1 MKIIENVAAALFGV
15 LFLILGF
22 AVAAETIMR
31 KVFNKS
37 LQGVD
42 ELGGYILAA
51 GAALAFAVALAGR
64 AHIRIDIVHYA
75 LPRLLRV
82 VLNVVSVAA
91 LTTCALVAI
100 SMAWIAYQDSVL
112 FNATAQTPWAT
123 PLKYPQAV
131 WVGALAVFVLACLV
145 EWWRLG
151 VLAIRDG
158 AAGIDRRM
166 GPRTSR
172 EDLEEELADIRARGT
187 IAGVPGEETRP

>member
-1 MKIIENVAAALFGV
+1 MKYIENIAAALFGL
-15 LFLILGF
+15 LFLVLGF
-22 AVAAETIMR
+22 AVAVETILR
-31 KVFNKS
+31 KVFNRS

-82 VLNVVSVAA
+82 VLNVVAVAA
-91 LTTCALVAI
+91 LTVCAVVAAA
-100 SMAWIAYQDSVL
+100 MAWIAMSDSIL

-123 PLKYPQAV
+123 LLKYPQAV
-131 WVGALAVFVLACLV
+131 WVGTLCVFVLACLV

-151 VLAIRDG
+151 AIAAREGIDG
-158 AAGIDRRM
+158 VDRRM

-172 EDLEEELADIRARGT
+172 EDLEEELADIRARG
-187 IAGVPGEETRP
+187 ALNVDAELRS